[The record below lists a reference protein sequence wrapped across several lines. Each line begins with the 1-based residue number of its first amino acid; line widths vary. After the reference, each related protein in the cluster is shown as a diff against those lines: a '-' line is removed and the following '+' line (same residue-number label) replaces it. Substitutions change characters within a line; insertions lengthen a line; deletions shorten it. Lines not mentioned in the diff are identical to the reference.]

1 MCENHRQGGG
11 KECCDGS
18 LISVCHSS
26 EQLLQEKKGLF
37 QEITWAVPLP
47 CWAPSPA
54 GAVQRGRPGLTGD
67 ASEQNPAGQG
77 EIAYLNLVERLRHG
91 GGGLEAEQN
100 WCLVS
105 TRGFP
110 CSK

>member
-1 MCENHRQGGG
+1 MVEGRSAG
-11 KECCDGS
+11 DGF

-26 EQLLQEKKGLF
+26 EQFLHEKKGLF
-37 QEITWAVPLP
+37 QKITWAVPLP
-47 CWAPSPA
+47 CWALSP
-54 GAVQRGRPGLTGD
+54 VCQGRPGLTGD
-67 ASEQNPAGQG
+67 ANEQIPAGQG
-77 EIAYLNLVERLRHG
+77 ETGCLNLVERLRHG
-91 GGGLEAEQN
+91 ERGLEAEEG